1 MKIPLRYIIRN
12 LLQRKSSTFMT
23 IASFTLVVF
32 ALIALLSMLEGV
44 NRVLI
49 NAGQPDRLFVINE
62 NATNENQSRLS
73 PKESLILSTFPEI
86 RLDHD
91 ARPMISE
98 EIVKTTY
105 IEKNSSIRIQTNFR
119 GVDLNAAL
127 KVHYGIKLL
136 TGRMFNPDSPNEV
149 IVGKSIYNG
158 LDIDTGEQFTS
169 QNTNW
174 TIVGVFED
182 NGSIF
187 ESEVWTS
194 RTNLV
199 LLTGSTDISSV
210 WILVKNP
217 RLTKSLVQ
225 SLNKNPSLPVFAI
238 SEQDYFEQGTT
249 ASQGFLALTWFI
261 TIMMSIG
268 AIFSAM
274 NTMFASLADR
284 AGELAALR
292 AIGFQ
297 IQSIRLATLI
307 ESSAMAVTGGIIASL
322 ISISLNGIMFRTL
335 MTGLGYVTFEIT
347 VTPFLITTGLL
358 FAVFMGILGGWIPA
372 RHATKIPIIE
382 ALNE

>member
-1 MKIPLRYIIRN
+1 MKIPLQYIIRS

-23 IASFTLVVF
+23 IASFTLVVL

-44 NRVLI
+44 NKVLI
-49 NAGQPDRLFVINE
+49 NAGKPDRLFVINE

-73 PKESLILSTFPEI
+73 KKESLILSTYPEI
-86 RLDHD
+86 RLDAN

-119 GVDLNAAL
+119 GVDLDNAL
-127 KVHYGIKLL
+127 KVHYGLKLIA
-136 TGRMFNPDSPNEV
+136 GRMFNPDAPNEV
-149 IVGKSIYNG
+149 IIGKSIYNG

-169 QNTNW
+169 QNMKW
-174 TIVGVFED
+174 TIVGIFED

-194 RTNLV
+194 RTNME
-199 LLTGSTDISSV
+199 LLSGSTDISSIWV
-210 WILVKNP
+210 LVKNP
-217 RLTKSLVQ
+217 QLTDSLVNSLNNNQ
-225 SLNKNPSLPVFAI
+225 SLSVFAI
-238 SEQDYFEQGTT
+238 SEQDYFKQGTT
-249 ASQGFLALTWFI
+249 ASRGFLALTWFI

-274 NTMFASLADR
+274 NTMFASLSDR

-297 IQSIRLATLI
+297 VRSIRLATLI
-307 ESSAMAVTGGIIASL
+307 ESSVMSITGGIIASL
-322 ISISLNGIMFRTL
+322 ISISLNGITFRTL
-335 MTGLGYVTFEIT
+335 MTGLGYVTFQIT

-358 FAVFMGILGGWIPA
+358 FATFMGVLGGWIPA
-372 RHATKIPIIE
+372 RHATRIPIIE